1 MDNEMVIGVD
11 LGGTHMRTALVDR
24 MGSILRRQKTAT
36 SISSGVQQTTQSL
49 IAECRAEMDAAG
61 ALGGTVVGIGLG
73 VAGKIDH
80 KRGWVVFSPNLPAMR
95 DYPLGPELANS
106 LGLPVLLENDA
117 NVFGIGESWV
127 GAGREIDNWVGLT
140 LGTGVGGCLI
150 LDGKLWNGDNLGF
163 VGEIGHM
170 IVHPEGPHCICGLN
184 GCLEAHASS
193 RALLEF
199 INEAASHGQLTSGPL
214 YEPWNDGKLN
224 AQDIYLYSLAGDP
237 IARKAFARMGWALG
251 LALANLFT
259 VLGIRN
265 AILGGG
271 VSAGWDQFIEPLSR
285 SLAEHSSML
294 AVEDA
299 VVQRSALNDDAA
311 LLGAARLAL
320 QHYSLSPI

>member
-1 MDNEMVIGVD
+1 MVIGVD
-11 LGGTHMRTALVDR
+11 LGGTHMRTALVDLT
-24 MGSILRRQKTAT
+24 GSILRRRKTAT
-36 SISSGVQQTTQSL
+36 DISSGAQRTTRRL
-49 IAECRAEMDAAG
+49 IEECRAEMGAAEEF
-61 ALGGTVVGIGLG
+61 GGTVVGIGLG
-73 VAGKIDH
+73 VAGKVDH
-80 KRGWVVFSPNLPAMR
+80 QRGWVIFSPNLPAMR
-95 DYPLGPELANS
+95 DYPLGPELENS

-127 GAGREIDNWVGLT
+127 GAGREIQNWIGLT
-140 LGTGVGGCLI
+140 LGTGVGGCLV

-170 IVHPEGPHCICGLN
+170 IVCPEGPRCACGLN
-184 GCLEAHASS
+184 GCLEAHASG

-199 INEAASHGQLTSGPL
+199 VNEAASSGQVTNGPI
-214 YEPWNDGKLN
+214 YELWNDGKLN
-224 AQDIYLYSLAGDP
+224 AKGVYRCSVAGDP
-237 IARKAFARMGWALG
+237 VARKAFVRMGWALG

-271 VSAGWDQFIEPLSR
+271 VSAGWDQFIEPLGR

-294 AVEDA
+294 VVKDS
-299 VVQRSALNDDAA
+299 VVQRSALGDDAA

-320 QHYSLSPI
+320 QHYSFPSI